1 MKLKI
6 LVALLVLGAIGYEV
20 VALIGWAADS
30 REAEV
35 RREWAQE
42 KLDLVAA
49 RQAAEQEAAELRR
62 QAEDKKQEN
71 TQHGENVIEQS
82 RNIDPDW
89 SATRIPIELYQSAR
103 QN

>member
-6 LVALLVLGAIGYEV
+6 LIALLTLVAIGYEV
-20 VALIGWAADS
+20 VALIGWAADG
-30 REAEV
+30 REKEV
-35 RREWAQE
+35 RLEWAQE

-49 RQAAEQEAAELRR
+49 RQAAEQQAAELRR
-62 QAEDKKQEN
+62 QAEGEKQEN

-82 RNIDPDW
+82 RNIDRDW
-89 SATRIPIELYQSAR
+89 SAVRIPAGLYQSAR